1 MSRNPIKFD
10 EDGLPIPV
18 KEQQAVS
25 FDSDGL
31 PVPIK
36 KKDTTNLN
44 NGGAPTFSPTQSSS
58 KAPSLFGD
66 FGTKDE
72 YIAANPVEQQVG
84 IEGNFTGRKK
94 RIKVFK

>member
-18 KEQQAVS
+18 KKQQAVS

-36 KKDTTNLN
+36 KKIL
-44 NGGAPTFSPTQSSS
+44 P
-58 KAPSLFGD
+58 
-66 FGTKDE
+66 
-72 YIAANPVEQQVG
+72 I
-84 IEGNFTGRKK
+84 
-94 RIKVFK
+94 